1 MTVQMLN
8 LYRASMFDGLAGLN
22 WLRPGWRGLRLYG
35 RKAKAAILAGNTLE
49 KADMLARAD
58 QLLTLLNGILE
69 TDNNSTLGTALMN
82 IYTALRSTL
91 LNANLNNDLA
101 ALDEFDTA
109 LAMLD
114 RHMTMALE
122 SEAAA

>member
-35 RKAKAAILAGNTLE
+35 RKAKAAILAENITE

-82 IYTALRSTL
+82 IYAALRNTL

-114 RHMTMALE
+114 RHMTIALE